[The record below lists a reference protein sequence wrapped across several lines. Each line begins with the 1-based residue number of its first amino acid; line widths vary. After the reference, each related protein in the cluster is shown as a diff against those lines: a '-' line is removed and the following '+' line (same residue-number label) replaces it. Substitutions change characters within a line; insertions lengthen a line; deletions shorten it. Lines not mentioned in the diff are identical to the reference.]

1 LIIKFLVPLVS
12 RLLFIFSV
20 CLILSSCDLGS
31 FTPKKLSQLEKI
43 KRDGTLT
50 VLTRYDPTT
59 YYEGAEGY
67 TGFEYDLV
75 MLFAEQLHVKVNFI
89 VPKTFEEILTRISR
103 GDADIAAAG
112 LTITENRKQ
121 KMRFAPYYDEI
132 TEQIIYR
139 SGKRRPKNGKDLTR
153 GILEVVKGTSHI
165 ESLIHLR
172 KQAPDLDWNVN
183 EDLNTDGLLYL
194 VNEGL
199 IDYTVADSNQA
210 QLIRRFYPKLNI
222 AFNITKPRQLAWA
235 LSPSKDSS
243 LYDEIV
249 NFFDT
254 IKKDK
259 TLSQLI
265 DRHYGHA
272 SSLNYVGLCK
282 FREHVKKRLPA
293 YQKFFQEEAEKYQ
306 IDWRLLAAIGYQE
319 SHWNKNAKSPT
330 GVKGIMMLTK
340 GTAKYLGIKNREDPR
355 QSIEGGARYFI
366 QRIKKIPERIPE
378 PDRTWMALASYNI
391 GFGHLEDA
399 RVLTQKR
406 GGNPDKWMDVK
417 KTLPLLSQKKWHSK
431 TKHGYA
437 RGKEPVR
444 YIENV
449 RSYYDL
455 LVWLTEENQIEKNAM
470 TIKQK
475 EKLKNAALNIDSP
488 VL

>member
-1 LIIKFLVPLVS
+1 MHTIS
-12 RLLFIFSV
+12 RLL
-20 CLILSSCDLGS
+20 LIVTLSLFLLTCDIS
-31 FTPKKLSQLEKI
+31 SRSQLEEV
-43 KRDGTLT
+43 KRAGTLT

-59 YYEGAEGY
+59 YYEGAEGF
-67 TGFEYDLV
+67 TGLEYDLV
-75 MLFAEQLHVKVNFI
+75 TLFAKHLGVKAHFI
-89 VPKTFEEILTRISR
+89 VPDTFDGILSRISQ
-103 GDADIAAAG
+103 GNADIAAAA
-112 LTITENRKQ
+112 LTITEQRKG

-139 SGKRRPKNGKDLTR
+139 SGKRRPKNSKDLAN

-165 ESLIHLR
+165 ESLIQLR
-172 KQAPDLDWNVN
+172 KETAELDWNVN
-183 EDLNTDGLLYL
+183 EDLDTDALLYL

-210 QLIRRFYPKLNI
+210 QLIRRFYPKLKV
-222 AFNITKPRQLAWA
+222 AFDITKPRQLAWA
-235 LSPSKDSS
+235 LSQSDDSS
-243 LYDEIV
+243 LYDEVVI
-249 NFFDT
+249 FFNK

-259 TLSQLI
+259 TLVQLI
-265 DRHYGHA
+265 DRHYGHTA
-272 SSLNYVGLCK
+272 ALNYVGLCK
-282 FREHVKKRLPA
+282 FREHTYNRLPA
-293 YQKFFQEEAEKYQ
+293 YQKFFEEEAEKYQ
-306 IDWRLLAAIGYQE
+306 IDWRMLAAIGYQE
-319 SHWNKNAKSPT
+319 SHWNKDAESPT

-340 GTAKYLGIKNREDPR
+340 GTAKHLGIKDREDPR

-378 PDRTWMALASYNI
+378 PDRTWLALASYNV

-399 RVLTQKR
+399 RILTQQR

-417 KTLPLLSQKKWHSK
+417 ESLPLLSQKKWFSQ

-449 RSYYDL
+449 RSYYEL

-475 EKLKNAALNIDSP
+475 EQNTALTIDSP
-488 VL
+488 AL